1 MDVGVGGGSDDGCVA
16 RGEREG
22 WHVREI
28 EFEDGDDKE
37 GDPEEWEG
45 VDRDLWG
52 CGRRKTRTER
62 TAGLRISNEYISG
75 PGLGIALTQN
85 ILRAGRVGEFEA

>member
-1 MDVGVGGGSDDGCVA
+1 MGGGSDDGCVA

-22 WHVREI
+22 WHAREI

-45 VDRDLWG
+45 VDRDLHKQDG
-52 CGRRKTRTER
+52 NVMRECER
-62 TAGLRISNEYISG
+62 GA
-75 PGLGIALTQN
+75 AD
-85 ILRAGRVGEFEA
+85 